1 MVMCTR
7 LSIIKARI
15 SGDNEN
21 VFYWKYL
28 LSKKNSKPQQNA
40 PTLALKKDKQL
51 PQLSPRHT
59 FSKK

>member
-1 MVMCTR
+1 M
-7 LSIIKARI
+7 IKARI

-28 LSKKNSKPQQNA
+28 LSMKNSKPQQNA

-51 PQLSPRHT
+51 PQLSPRYT